1 MNEKQ
6 IIATWNMV
14 IIPHIKYQ
22 LQAIFL
28 VKPEC
33 EFIIE
38 RINGLVKRRADLAIK
53 LLMWL
58 YMRKKIWLKDDIQ
71 VIRLTDWEFK

>member
-22 LQAIFL
+22 LQMIVL

-33 EFIIE
+33 EF
-38 RINGLVKRRADLAIK
+38 RINGLIKRRAGLANMIIYEK
-53 LLMWL
+53 ENMA
-58 YMRKKIWLKDDIQ
+58 
-71 VIRLTDWEFK
+71 